1 MSHAGTVAHSHL
13 MGSLVQAH
21 YINQGIR
28 ENKKLSVNVVDESWL
43 AKADK
48 MGTVWGNK
56 VDKSE
61 QFAWTMGENG
71 APLIDEAKVSIE
83 CEVDGNYELEHFAT
97 GDKFGDCAKDELT
110 PAGLR

>member
-1 MSHAGTVAHSHL
+1 HPTVRPPLEADEPEVPLSRHL
-13 MGSLVQAH
+13 VAELPVH
-21 YINQGIR
+21 PR
-28 ENKKLSVNVVDESWL
+28 VL
-43 AKADK
+43 APLPVEHGDK

-61 QFAWTMGENG
+61 QFAWTMGETG

-97 GDKFGDCAKDELT
+97 GDKVGDCAKDELT